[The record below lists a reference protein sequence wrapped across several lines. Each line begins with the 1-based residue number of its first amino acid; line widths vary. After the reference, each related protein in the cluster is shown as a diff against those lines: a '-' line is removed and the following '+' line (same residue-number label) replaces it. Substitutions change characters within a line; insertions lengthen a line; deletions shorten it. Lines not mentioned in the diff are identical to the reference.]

1 MNNIIF
7 PTNCSK
13 SNIKYLLDI
22 GCRVAVKIKYSMT
35 PTSTIFTDNVELK
48 YGDFCSRK
56 YNLEFS
62 KADWAEVMIND
73 MLSVV
78 LFINRDDL
86 NE

>member
-7 PTNCSK
+7 PTDCSK

-22 GCRVAVKIKYSMT
+22 GYRVAVKIKYSMT
-35 PTSTIFTDNVELK
+35 PTGTIFTKNIELK
-48 YGDFCSRK
+48 YGDFCNHK

-62 KADWAEVMIND
+62 KADWLEVMFND
-73 MLSVV
+73 MLDVA

>member
-1 MNNIIF
+1 MNEIVF
-7 PTNCSK
+7 PIDCSK

-22 GCRVAVKIKYSMT
+22 GCRVAVKIKYSRT
-35 PTSTIFTDNVELK
+35 PIGTIFTENIELK
-48 YGDFCSRK
+48 YGDFCSHK

-62 KADWAEVMIND
+62 KADWPEAMFND
-73 MLSVV
+73 MLGVV

>member
-1 MNNIIF
+1 MF
-7 PTNCSK
+7 PIDRSK

-35 PTSTIFTDNVELK
+35 PTGTIFTENIELR
-48 YGDFCSRK
+48 YGDFCNHK

-62 KADWAEVMIND
+62 KADWAEVMFYD
-73 MLSVV
+73 MLNVV

>member
-1 MNNIIF
+1 MNDIIF
-7 PTNCSK
+7 PTDCLK

-22 GCRVAVKIKYSMT
+22 CCRVAVKVKYSRT
-35 PTSTIFTDNVELK
+35 PTSTIFTENIEIK
-48 YGDFCSRK
+48 YGNFCSHK

-62 KADWAEVMIND
+62 KADWAEVMFYD
-73 MLSVV
+73 MLNVV

>member
-7 PTNCSK
+7 PTDCSK

-35 PTSTIFTDNVELK
+35 PTGTIFTKNIELK
-48 YGDFCSRK
+48 YCDFCNHK

-62 KADWAEVMIND
+62 EADCVEVMFND
-73 MLSVV
+73 MLDVV